1 MSGGFLEII
10 EFRHFVR
17 CMTFASEGEKSRNK
31 VLKNYV
37 TVKVVIHMDVGNT
50 RE

>member
-1 MSGGFLEII
+1 MSGGLLEIL

-17 CMTFASEGEKSRNK
+17 CMTFASEGENSRKN

-37 TVKVVIHMDVGNT
+37 TVKVVIHVDVGNT
-50 RE
+50 RD